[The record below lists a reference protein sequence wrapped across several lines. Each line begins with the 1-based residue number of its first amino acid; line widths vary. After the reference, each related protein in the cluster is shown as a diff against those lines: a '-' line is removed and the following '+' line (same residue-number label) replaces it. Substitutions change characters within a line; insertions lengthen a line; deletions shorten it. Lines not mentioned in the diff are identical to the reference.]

1 MGSTV
6 QQKVEEFHTAAG
18 IPIGTSSFG
27 DEDRMILRGNLIDEE
42 YFELFKALGAEDPV
56 AALDALCDLVYV
68 CIGTAIEFGWS
79 FDAAF
84 NRVHDSNMTKFEGG
98 VSFRPDGK
106 VLKGKGFKPP
116 KLEDLV

>member
-1 MGSTV
+1 MTSTM
-6 QQKVEEFHTAAG
+6 QQRVEEFHEAAG
-18 IPIGTSSFG
+18 LPIGTSSFG
-27 DEDRMILRGNLIDEE
+27 DEDRMRLRSNLIYEE
-42 YFELFKALGAEDPV
+42 YDELFKALSAEDPV

-84 NRVHDSNMTKFEGG
+84 NRVHDSNMTKFKDG
-98 VSFRPDGK
+98 VHFRPDGK